1 MKLAEV
7 RIKNYRS
14 CRDVNITLANMH
26 ALVGANNA
34 GKSSILRALDF
45 FFNPST
51 RQIDEEAFWN
61 KDTSQPIR
69 VEGLFVEL
77 TDHEK
82 ETLAAYLRPDDS
94 FLVVREAALVEAPGE
109 DGAPSEAKIVITQK
123 CSRPVPKIEWLS
135 DASITA
141 KTTTEWWKAKDELV
155 VNGQSFAEFVG
166 AAKPSVGDWKAKAQE
181 FAAAYLTPE
190 DYEEEWLDNPKGYA
204 GVLKAALPLF
214 VLVPAVRD
222 VSEESKVGKT
232 NPFGRLVYA
241 VMDAVTADRR
251 TQLEGLLSDIARQLN
266 RDGGDDRIAG
276 VKEMESK
283 LNESLRQIFTACD
296 LEIEFQT
303 PTFEVLMTSPRI
315 YVDDG
320 FRTLIDNKGHGLQ
333 RAAIFSILRSYAD
346 FVATVN
352 PENKRTLVF
361 AVEEP
366 ELYMHPMAQRTIRR
380 VFTEIADGGD
390 QVLFSTHSALLVD
403 VSHFDEIIRTEGV
416 VTAQEGKKTVTTS
429 AWQLPAQALV
439 DDEVARHPAL
449 KGRVTVA
456 SIREHYFNAYNPS
469 RNEGFF
475 AKRILLVE
483 GQTEEYALP
492 IYAEAMGKALDELG
506 IAVVECGGKCS
517 MDRHFRI
524 FNELGIPCYLL
535 MDYDKSNNKPDII
548 AKSRELL
555 DLMGATTEPPDG
567 FAAYERIACFE
578 EKWEASQRATV
589 ADYDGMHADATAHL
603 GPAGKPLVERYV
615 ARRLTSEDPPRIP
628 DHIREII
635 ERALTTD
642 WSGTCLAQP
651 ANED

>member
-7 RIKNYRS
+7 RIKHYRS
-14 CRDVNITLANMH
+14 CRDVRITLANMH

-61 KDTSQPIR
+61 KDPSQPIR

-82 ETLAAYLRPDDS
+82 EKLAAYLRPDDS
-94 FLVVREAALVEAPGE
+94 FLVAREATLVEEPGE
-109 DGAPSEAKIVITQK
+109 DGAPSETKTVITQQ
-123 CSRPVPKIEWLS
+123 CSKPVPKVEWLR
-135 DASITA
+135 DASITGKA
-141 KTTTEWWKAKDELV
+141 ITEWWSNKETLV
-155 VNGQSFAEFVG
+155 ANGQNFAEFVG
-166 AAKPSVGDWKAKAQE
+166 GTKPTVGDWKAKAQE
-181 FAAAYLTPE
+181 FAEEHLTPE

-204 GVLKAALPLF
+204 GVLKASLPLF

-241 VMDAVTADRR
+241 VMDAVTAERR
-251 TQLEGLLSDIARQLN
+251 TQLEELLSDIARQLN

-346 FVATVN
+346 FIASVN

-380 VFTEIADGGD
+380 VFAEIADGGD
-390 QVLFSTHSALLVD
+390 QVLFSTHSSLLVE
-403 VSHFDEIIRTEGV
+403 VAHFDEIIRTEGV
-416 VTAQEGKKTVTTS
+416 VTLLDGKKTVSTRT
-429 AWQLPAQALV
+429 WQLPAQALV

-449 KGRVTVA
+449 EGKVTTA
-456 SIREHYFNAYNPS
+456 SIRDHYSNAYNPS

-492 IYAEAMGKALDELG
+492 IYAEAVGKALDELG
-506 IAVVECGGKCS
+506 VAVVECGGKCS

-535 MDYDKSNNKPDII
+535 MDYDKSNDDQNIV

-555 DLMGATTEPPDG
+555 ALMGQDTDAPEG
-567 FAAYERIACFE
+567 FAAFERIACFE
-578 EKWEASQRATV
+578 EKWETTQRAAV
-589 ADYDGMHADATAHL
+589 ADYEALHADATAHL
-603 GPAGKPLVERYV
+603 GPAGKPLVERYL
-615 ARRLTSEDPPRIP
+615 ARRLTTEDPPRVP
-628 DHIREII
+628 EHIRAII
-635 ERALTTD
+635 DRALAVEWND
-642 WSGTCLAQP
+642 TCLVQV
-651 ANED
+651 ANEE